1 MAHLQFGWGYSLFHT
16 RWPAACTNVIRKSYL
31 TCDPWQASCGH
42 HLCGSCYE
50 HYSNAKEIRTV
61 VCSECKLPFD
71 LAECFRDKA
80 VEREL
85 NNTIVPCIHKG
96 CLWRGEGR
104 YAKDHMNSCSFAS
117 RNESSYPFTSSNKS
131 SDPLIQSLNAQLLST
146 QERIS
151 SMSRDLET
159 LKLEVPNKLQ
169 PLVDSVSKISSSV
182 QSLQAN
188 FEEMSLLIQTL
199 QAASYSGVYIWK
211 IPDIRRRRQD
221 ARTGKI
227 TSLYSAPFYTS
238 RHGYKMCLR
247 VYLNGDGSGK
257 ETHLSFFLT
266 LMKGEY
272 DALLQWPF
280 SLPVTLTLLDQDKRR
295 HVIQSFHPEPSS
307 CSFQR
312 PKEEMNVASGCPR
325 FAPLNVLDN
334 SAYVRDDTM
343 FLKCIIDTSALEAMD
358 MLS

>member
-1 MAHLQFGWGYSLFHT
+1 
-16 RWPAACTNVIRKSYL
+16 
-31 TCDPWQASCGH
+31 
-42 HLCGSCYE
+42 
-50 HYSNAKEIRTV
+50 
-61 VCSECKLPFD
+61 
-71 LAECFRDKA
+71 
-80 VEREL
+80 
-85 NNTIVPCIHKG
+85 
-96 CLWRGEGR
+96 
-104 YAKDHMNSCSFAS
+104 MNSCSFAS
-117 RNESSYPFTSSNKS
+117 RKESSYPFASSSGS
-131 SDPLIQSLNAQLLST
+131 SDPLIQSLKAQLIST

-151 SMSRDLET
+151 LMSRELET

-169 PLVDSVSKISSSV
+169 PLVDSVSKINSSV

-199 QAASYSGVYIWK
+199 QATSYSGVYIWK

-227 TSLYSAPFYTS
+227 MSLYSAPFYTS

-280 SLPVTLTLLDQDKRR
+280 SLPVTLMLLDQDKRR
-295 HVIQSFHPEPSS
+295 HVIQSFRPEPSS

-343 FLKCIIDTSALEAMD
+343 FLKCIIDTSGLEAMD